1 MAPYCLHTVR
11 VNRYVTTDVN
21 KPALRSL
28 CAMKNIKSMMCCLL
42 VFMMERLPKLG
53 VCVLIDAILCSG
65 VFQELHWNCVHI
77 WVTKRGRE
85 GGRKGRRNEVLMYR

>member
-1 MAPYCLHTVR
+1 
-11 VNRYVTTDVN
+11 
-21 KPALRSL
+21 
-28 CAMKNIKSMMCCLL
+28 
-42 VFMMERLPKLG
+42 MMERLPKLG

-85 GGRKGRRNEVLMYR
+85 GGRKGGREEGMKY